1 MKNNYIVYALIV
13 TYNRLNFLKKCLKS
27 LLNQTYPIYKIIV
40 VDNQSSDGTIDYLKL
55 LSKKNKKVETLFN
68 KNNLGMANA
77 LNKALKKIW
86 DKKWDYVWISDDDNI
101 ADENALINLIKKADN
116 KTILNSLLIDY
127 KNKKNLTFERIDLK
141 NGKIY
146 KTIDDFKLD
155 EEIFDSIPLNFTLIP
170 KTAFKKNGFFSED
183 YFIRGEEIDF
193 ILKSLLNGFNL
204 KVIIKSKAYC
214 LNQRK
219 IKTFKL
225 FGIKINR
232 ELIESWKLYYV
243 IRNNLFIVNKYQK
256 LIPEKNKEI
265 FFRFFPYL
273 RYNFIYFFL
282 FYFFYNL
289 FLLIFIQRSNLK
301 INLKYLMLAYYHFF
315 ISKKGKI

>member
-1 MKNNYIVYALIV
+1 MRKNYIVYALIV

-40 VDNQSSDGTIDYLKL
+40 VDNKSSDGTIDYLKL

-86 DKKWDYVWISDDDNI
+86 NKKWDYVWISDDDNI
-101 ADENALINLIKKADN
+101 ADKNALLNLIQKADN
-116 KTILNSLLIDY
+116 TTILNSLLIDY

-146 KTIDDFKLD
+146 KNIDNFKLN

-193 ILKSLLNGFNL
+193 ILKSLLNGLNL
-204 KVIIKSKAYC
+204 KVLSKSKAYC
-214 LNQRK
+214 LNQRN

-232 ELIESWKLYYV
+232 ELVESWKLYYV

-315 ISKKGKI
+315 ILKKGKI